1 MTDANLASQAD
12 RFEERAEERALLR
25 ASAAAFVGKESP
37 ASRSRALRG
46 KAPGFDL
53 RFWAALAQQGWTG
66 LLAPESA
73 GGYGQGLTEMAE
85 VVSALSAQ
93 AAPEPVTPVIVFA
106 GRLLAGCGDC
116 AMALQLLE
124 QTVSGQLL
132 PTVAWQEDAAGAT
145 SFDHQGHP
153 AEPAT
158 VCARSASGLQL
169 SGRKLH
175 VRPGA
180 GASGYIVTASSSE
193 GLALVW
199 VPAEAVGSG
208 RELQRQADGSF
219 AARLELD
226 NVVLPASQLLASGER
241 ARAAFAAAYDE
252 AVVMAG
258 VELLACAR
266 RMLDMSLDYLRTRQQ
281 FGKPIGSY
289 QALQHRAV
297 DLLIQRE
304 LSSALLD
311 HALAEFDR
319 GVTGAARAQL
329 AARVKARCSE
339 AALNIARE
347 AVQMHGAI
355 GVTDEHDLGL
365 YLQRALVLSAWL
377 GNAAQQRRRYAALT
391 RHHGD
396 GGSAGV
402 EGKAR

>member
-1 MTDANLASQAD
+1 MTSATLASPAD
-12 RFEERAEERALLR
+12 RVEERALLR

-106 GRLLAGCGDC
+106 GRLLARCGEGGL
-116 AMALQLLE
+116 AAQLLE
-124 QTVSGQLL
+124 RTAAGQLL
-132 PTVAWQEDAAGAT
+132 PAVAWQEDAAGTA
-145 SFDHQGHP
+145 SFDRHGHP
-153 AEPAT
+153 AEPAA
-158 VCARSASGLQL
+158 VCARHESGLRL

-180 GASGYIVTASSSE
+180 GANGYIVTASSSD

-199 VPAEAVGSG
+199 LPAEAVGSG

-226 NVVLPASQLLASGER
+226 NVVLPASHLLASGER

-252 AVVMAG
+252 ALVMAG

-304 LSSALLD
+304 LSSALLE

-319 GVTGAARAQL
+319 GVTGARRAQM

-339 AALNIARE
+339 AALTIGRE

-391 RHHGD
+391 RHPGD
-396 GGSAGV
+396 GGSAGA
-402 EGKAR
+402 EGTAR

>member
-1 MTDANLASQAD
+1 MTASTVAPPAD
-12 RFEERAEERALLR
+12 RLEERALLR

-37 ASRSRALRG
+37 PSRSRALRG

-73 GGYGQGLTEMAE
+73 GGYGQGFAEMAE
-85 VVSALSAQ
+85 VVSALSEQ
-93 AAPEPVTPVIVFA
+93 AAPEPLTPVIVFA
-106 GRLLAGCGDC
+106 GRLLAGCGDRG
-116 AMALQLLE
+116 MAARLLE
-124 QTVSGQLL
+124 QTASGQLL
-132 PTVAWQEDAAGAT
+132 PAVAWQEDATGAA
-145 SFDHQGHP
+145 SFDRQGHP
-153 AEPAT
+153 SEPAT
-158 VCARSASGLQL
+158 VCAHGGSGLRL

-199 VPAEAVGSG
+199 MPAEAVGSK
-208 RELQRQADGSF
+208 RQLQRQADGTF
-219 AARLELD
+219 AARLDLD
-226 NVVLPASQLLASGER
+226 NMVVPAGHLLASGER

-252 AVVMAG
+252 ALVVVG

-266 RMLDMSLDYLRTRQQ
+266 RMLDMTLDYLRTRKQ
-281 FGKPIGSY
+281 FGKPIGSF

-304 LSSALLD
+304 LGSALLA
-311 HALAEFDR
+311 HALAELDR
-319 GVTGAARAQL
+319 GMAGADRALL
-329 AARVKARCSE
+329 AARVKARCAE
-339 AALNIARE
+339 AALTIARE

-377 GNAAQQRRRYAALT
+377 GNSAQQRRRFAAL
-391 RHHGD
+391 
-396 GGSAGV
+396 AGRNALGPEV
-402 EGKAR
+402 TAR

>member
-1 MTDANLASQAD
+1 MTAATLASPAD
-12 RFEERAEERALLR
+12 RVEERALLR
-25 ASAAAFVGKESP
+25 ASASAFVGKESP

-124 QTVSGQLL
+124 QTASGQLL
-132 PTVAWQEDAAGAT
+132 PAVAWQEDAAGAT

-158 VCARSASGLQL
+158 VCARSASALQL

-199 VPAEAVGSG
+199 LPAEAVRSGS
-208 RELQRQADGSF
+208 ELQRQADGSF

-226 NVVLPASQLLASGER
+226 NVVLPASHLLASGER
-241 ARAAFAAAYDE
+241 ARAAFAAACDE
-252 AVVMAG
+252 ALVMAG

-266 RMLDMSLDYLRTRQQ
+266 RMLDMSLDYLRTRKQ

-297 DLLIQRE
+297 DLLVQRE
-304 LSSALLD
+304 LSSALLE
-311 HALAEFDR
+311 HALAELDR
-319 GVTGAARAQL
+319 GITGDERAQL

-339 AALNIARE
+339 AALTIGRE

-391 RHHGD
+391 RHPRD
-396 GGSAGV
+396 GGSAGA
-402 EGKAR
+402 EGTAR